1 MTKKFNRKRSL
12 DEGEIV
18 LEEVSLDEAISTDV
32 EVIVPIEQESAN
44 VEVTVSASDTTEP
57 TQAEIKFAKGFTGT
71 PTPVSDYAL
80 ELAQSC
86 ARKKLLAEFES
97 GQYARGSQWHVYCKR

>member
-44 VEVTVSASDTTEP
+44 VEVTVPTSDTTEP

-71 PTPVSDYAL
+71 PTPVSDYAA
-80 ELAQSC
+80 ELAKSC

-97 GQYARGSQWHVYCKR
+97 GQYARGSQWHIYCKR

>member
-44 VEVTVSASDTTEP
+44 VEVTVPTSDTTEP

-71 PTPVSDYAL
+71 PTPVDYASKQ
-80 ELAQSC
+80 LAQSC

-97 GQYARGSQWHVYCKR
+97 GQYARGSQWHIYCKR

>member
-1 MTKKFNRKRSL
+1 MGKKRWYDKDKSL
-12 DEGEIV
+12 EEGEIV
-18 LEEVSLDEAISTDV
+18 LAEVDSVEEVTEAFDAV
-32 EVIVPIEQESAN
+32 IEQESAN
-44 VEVTVSASDTTEP
+44 VEVTVPTSDTTEP

>member
-1 MTKKFNRKRSL
+1 MGKRRFFDREKSF
-12 DEGEIV
+12 EVNEVV
-18 LEEVSLDEAISTDV
+18 LEEVTEAFDAA
-32 EVIVPIEQESAN
+32 IEQESAN
-44 VEVTVSASDTTEP
+44 VEVTVSTLPASIQPDNSEP
-57 TQAEIKFAKGFTGT
+57 TQAEIKFAKGFAGT
-71 PTPVSDYAL
+71 PTPVSDNAI